1 MPDAMPLVG
10 FHFSVIFELLPQFS
24 IDTKF
29 QSVSGLKST
38 MQMDEISEG
47 GQNQFKISLPSKN
60 TFDPLVLKRG
70 LTGEI
75 SGLKLWVNN
84 ALNNFVYHPANLVIS
99 LLNENHNPVKV
110 WYVSQ
115 AIPVSLDT
123 SGFNAEE
130 NSQVIETFTLKYQ
143 FFKELPLP

>member
-1 MPDAMPLVG
+1 MSDAMPLPG

-60 TFDPLVLKRG
+60 TFDPLILKRG
-70 LTGEI
+70 LTSEI
-75 SGLKLWVNN
+75 SGLKMWTNN
-84 ALNNFVYHPANLVIS
+84 ALQNFVFRPANLVIS

-115 AIPVSLDT
+115 AIPQSLDT

-130 NSQVIETFTLKYQ
+130 NSMVIETFTLKYQ